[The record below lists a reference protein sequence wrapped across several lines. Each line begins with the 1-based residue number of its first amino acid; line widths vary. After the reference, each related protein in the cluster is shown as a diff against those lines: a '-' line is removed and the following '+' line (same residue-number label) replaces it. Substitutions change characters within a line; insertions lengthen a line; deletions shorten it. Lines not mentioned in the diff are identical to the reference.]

1 MVLRPNQIRD
11 GKKNNSEKI
20 IYLEKKQIMSYSSI
34 VIIENVIISKIYHTT
49 TTTVASK
56 GMTGNEEIIIGSAE
70 MYSSNLFNEA
80 QWLLLIMLTLRVYFF
95 S

>member
-34 VIIENVIISKIYHTT
+34 VIIENVIISKIYHKT